1 MRTSPWMTEEAR
13 SELKKLAAMVFVL
26 AAIFFLPIAS
36 AEVTAAVGQG
46 LRLTQWYV
54 REHVILCLLPAFLI
68 AGSMAA
74 FIDKAS
80 VLRYLGASSKP
91 TTAYGVGAVS
101 GAILAVCSCTILPL
115 FAGIYRMGAGLGPAI
130 SFLYAGPAINVL
142 AVIMTGRILG
152 AELGLVRAIA
162 AVVLSIIVGLL
173 MATIFD
179 RAAKDPSKVVPKMVL
194 PEPEAARPLSHLVAL
209 FGLLILILVAANW
222 SAPPESEGAWA
233 AIHAAKWSVT
243 AGAALALG
251 LVLWRWFSVSGP
263 GLAIVVL
270 LTSASAFVVGQHPE
284 LPFMVGMAGLCV
296 VLQLSHDAGREWVSQ
311 SWGYAKLITPL
322 LVAGVF
328 VAGLLLG
335 SESDRGLVDPERIQE
350 LVGGNGLLANLGASV
365 VGAFMYFA
373 TLTEIP
379 ILKGLLNA
387 GMGEGPALALLLA
400 GPALSLPSMLVIR
413 SVLGTKRTA
422 VYVLIVVV
430 LSTLAGLL
438 YGSSK

>member
-1 MRTSPWMTEEAR
+1 
-13 SELKKLAAMVFVL
+13 
-26 AAIFFLPIAS
+26 
-36 AEVTAAVGQG
+36 
-46 LRLTQWYV
+46 
-54 REHVILCLLPAFLI
+54 
-68 AGSMAA
+68 
-74 FIDKAS
+74 
-80 VLRYLGASSKP
+80 
-91 TTAYGVGAVS
+91 
-101 GAILAVCSCTILPL
+101 
-115 FAGIYRMGAGLGPAI
+115 
-130 SFLYAGPAINVL
+130 
-142 AVIMTGRILG
+142 
-152 AELGLVRAIA
+152 
-162 AVVLSIIVGLL
+162 
-173 MATIFD
+173 
-179 RAAKDPSKVVPKMVL
+179 
-194 PEPEAARPLSHLVAL
+194 
-209 FGLLILILVAANW
+209 
-222 SAPPESEGAWA
+222 
-233 AIHAAKWSVT
+233 
-243 AGAALALG
+243 
-251 LVLWRWFSVSGP
+251 
-263 GLAIVVL
+263 
-270 LTSASAFVVGQHPE
+270 
-284 LPFMVGMAGLCV
+284 
-296 VLQLSHDAGREWVSQ
+296 REWVSQ
-311 SWGYAKLITPL
+311 SWGYANLITPL